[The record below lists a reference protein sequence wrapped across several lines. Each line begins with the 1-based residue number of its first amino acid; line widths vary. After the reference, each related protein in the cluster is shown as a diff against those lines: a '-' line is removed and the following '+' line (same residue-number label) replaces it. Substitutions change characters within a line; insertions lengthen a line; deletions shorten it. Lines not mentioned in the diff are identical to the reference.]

1 MWQFPLH
8 CVATNPELAPEGETM
23 PKLPAQRRA
32 DVVVVTVDDSSACMQ
47 HVVRAAKEAARRQLP
62 LTLLQDAGSTPLT
75 RLQHAHQ
82 LQRLDTAVAAAR
94 EAVPGLEVRLA
105 DGPLLPQTR

>member
-1 MWQFPLH
+1 
-8 CVATNPELAPEGETM
+8 M

-32 DVVVVTVDDSSACMQ
+32 DVVAVTVDDSSACLER
-47 HVVRAAKEAARRQLP
+47 VVRAAKEAARRQLP
-62 LTLLQDAGSTPLT
+62 LTLVQDAPPIALT

-94 EAVPGLEVRLA
+94 EAVRGLEVRLA
-105 DGPLLPQTR
+105 DEPLLPQTR